1 MTYALAAFIP
11 IFALAF
17 STMTVQAASFTGFG
31 TRPALTQEQ
40 KDALTQ
46 AKDLFDQGK
55 KDEAKALLEKAGVKP
70 PHGKHGP
77 RGEESAEMKA
87 NRAAVEAA
95 IKANDFAKFKE
106 LTAKAPFADQI
117 DAAAFA
123 KLVKAEALRAAG
135 DEAGAK
141 EVLKD
146 VIKHD
151 MGKHIKEKKDFRKS
165 VKRAFNK
172 PWKADKSAAAT
183 SE

>member
-17 STMTVQAASFTGFG
+17 STMTVQAATFDHFG

-40 KDALTQ
+40 KDALDQ
-46 AKDLFDQGK
+46 AKQLFDQGK
-55 KDEAKALLEKAGVKP
+55 QDEAKALLDKAGVKP
-70 PHGKHGP
+70 PQGKHGP
-77 RGEESAEMKA
+77 RGAESAEMKA
-87 NRAAVEAA
+87 HHEAVMAA

-106 LTAKAPFADQI
+106 LTKDAPFADQI

-141 EVLKD
+141 DLLKD

-151 MGKHIKEKKDFRKS
+151 MGKHVKDKKEFKHGI
-165 VKRAFNK
+165 KRAFNK
-172 PWKADKSAAAT
+172 PWKTDKKAAAQN
-183 SE
+183 

>member
-1 MTYALAAFIP
+1 MNKRKMTYALAAFIP

-17 STMTVQAASFTGFG
+17 STMTVQAATFDHFG

-40 KDALTQ
+40 KDALDQ
-46 AKDLFDQGK
+46 AKQLFDQGK
-55 KDEAKALLEKAGVKP
+55 KDEAKALLDKAGVKP
-70 PHGKHGP
+70 PQGKHGP

-87 NRAAVEAA
+87 HHEAVMAA

-106 LTAKAPFADQI
+106 LTKDAPFADQI

-123 KLVKAEALRAAG
+123 AGRKPKRCAAG

-141 EVLKD
+141 DLLKD

-151 MGKHIKEKKDFRKS
+151 MG
-165 VKRAFNK
+165 N
-172 PWKADKSAAAT
+172 T
-183 SE
+183 